1 MKWGFIPFPRTGLI
15 CGQIGTRPEYIK
27 WVKQALEINHFLLM
41 RKVLHSCM
49 PAGKESSAGRMCASP
64 CNCLGSPMVCSI
76 LCPGHWVYPRVPL
89 LSWVGFYFFPAAAAS
104 AEPQCCRLLTSRGW
118 WGKTSATC
126 VARGDS
132 GCWSPARAAAK
143 GGVCRQPWLMSKWG
157 EEMPGLSEALSSSPR
172 SGAPRICPSQS
183 PFPSR
188 WIHAD
193 PWPDL
198 GTVAQA

>member
-1 MKWGFIPFPRTGLI
+1 MTLEAGKVKWGFIPFPRTGLT
-15 CGQIGTRPEYIK
+15 CGRIGMRPEYIQ

-64 CNCLGSPMVCSI
+64 CKCLGSPMVCREHPVSGPLGLSPSSI
-76 LCPGHWVYPRVPL
+76 AFLGRVL
-89 LSWVGFYFFPAAAAS
+89 FLSSGRQSGS

-143 GGVCRQPWLMSKWG
+143 GG
-157 EEMPGLSEALSSSPR
+157 
-172 SGAPRICPSQS
+172 
-183 PFPSR
+183 F
-188 WIHAD
+188 
-193 PWPDL
+193 
-198 GTVAQA
+198 